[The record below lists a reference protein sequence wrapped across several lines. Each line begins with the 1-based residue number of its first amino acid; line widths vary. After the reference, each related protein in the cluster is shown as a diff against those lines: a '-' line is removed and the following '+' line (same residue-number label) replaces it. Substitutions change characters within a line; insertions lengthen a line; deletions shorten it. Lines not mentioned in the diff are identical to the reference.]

1 MGEPGIPITVPIWMI
16 LSIKYFPVHQLFIVT
31 ELEPACS
38 GFSISRCFRLF
49 FRKVDMHFLDTV
61 FIQLFYDQTN
71 SVLGDH
77 FVTGNRQTIQMF
89 DDKSSESSSVSR

>member
-1 MGEPGIPITVPIWMI
+1 
-16 LSIKYFPVHQLFIVT
+16 
-31 ELEPACS
+31 
-38 GFSISRCFRLF
+38 
-49 FRKVDMHFLDTV
+49 MHFLDTV

-89 DDKSSESSSVSR
+89 DDKSTQGIIILGIQFRIQMIIYVI